1 MKIRVRY
8 GNVEESVVGLV
19 SIRPGLVYET
29 EASPLQRI
37 P

>member
-19 SIRPGLVYET
+19 YET